1 MAQVGIRHDQ
11 GQAATRFRATFQ
23 RFSVGSGIYQEI
35 IRPGHPTDDV
45 GETPIDH
52 GFWIVGC
59 VDVVGYGGIPRREM
73 VRFPCKEGS
82 PKFYPRLRTATFH
95 ITTTW
100 SYLRATGS

>member
-59 VDVVGYGGIPRREM
+59 VDVVGFGGIPRRENLFREM
-73 VRFPCKEGS
+73 VRFPRGGGVTQVLPETMHS
-82 PKFYPRLRTATFH
+82 DVSH
-95 ITTTW
+95 
-100 SYLRATGS
+100 